1 MAELSTLA
9 RPYAKAAFQVA
20 VQDGALDNW
29 SKMLTL
35 SAAVSAD
42 ASVSVLL
49 ADPSLS
55 SEQLASAFLGVCGD
69 EIDAKGSNFVHLLT
83 ENKRIGLL
91 PEIAEQFSAL
101 KANQEKTL
109 DVEVTTA
116 YELSPETLAKL
127 AESLKTKLECDV
139 KLNTNVD
146 QSLLGGAVIRA
157 GDTVIDSS
165 VRGKLVKLAE
175 SMNS

>member
-20 VQDGALDNW
+20 VQDGTLNNW
-29 SKMLTL
+29 SKMMIL
-35 SAAVSAD
+35 SAAVSVD
-42 ASVSVLL
+42 ATVGVLL

-55 SEQLASAFLGVCGD
+55 SEALASSFLSVCGD
-69 EIDAKGSNFVHLLT
+69 EIDAKGANFVHLLA
-83 ENKRIGLL
+83 ENKRLKLL
-91 PEIAEQFSAL
+91 PEISAQFQAL

-109 DVEVTTA
+109 DVQVTTA
-116 YELSPETLAKL
+116 YALSPETLEKL
-127 AESLKTKLECDV
+127 TQSLKVKLEREV

-146 QSLLGGAVIRA
+146 QSLLGGAVIRT